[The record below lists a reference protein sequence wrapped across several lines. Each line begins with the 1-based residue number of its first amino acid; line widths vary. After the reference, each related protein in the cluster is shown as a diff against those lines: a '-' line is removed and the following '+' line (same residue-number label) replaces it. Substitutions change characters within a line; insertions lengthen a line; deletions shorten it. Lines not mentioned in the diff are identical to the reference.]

1 MLQLT
6 LKRKDIWYLPH
17 RKTRTKY
24 HFIRCYIK
32 VEIKLITS
40 NLLQIKQRVP
50 ASHASFT

>member
-6 LKRKDIWYLPH
+6 LKRKDICLIVKH
-17 RKTRTKY
+17 IRKY